1 MLKETI
7 NDHWRQHWQNTESKR
22 WSTESKQAYQNMKNS
37 LKYHLYEKRDGGII
51 NQVISDEGVITNIP
65 KEVNEQLAKTI
76 EEIQISD
83 KWPYLAEKPFPKLPN
98 LSQDQLK
105 NLMERLPSGKA
116 ITLDGITDSIFKREN
131 ANRTANIFRDLW
143 STDLLKI
150 KGIKASFT
158 SRLVPLNK
166 VFPSIPTRRQMRP
179 IMVCSSLQKLLE
191 LRFLPAL
198 TEYLKNKLH
207 RSQVGFVP
215 GMGIQ
220 VNLLRAICVTKISTD
235 ENKKCRYGLF
245 IDFANAYNTVPHT
258 LLFQK
263 LRQKKCMS
271 EDEIDYLE
279 ALYAQYRIQIGDRK
293 IKYNRG
299 VAQGSILSP
308 ALFDIYIEDL
318 AEEISLKTGLS
329 FEDILFYADDILIL
343 CQSPAQIKK
352 CIEIIERWSELNG
365 MELNKKKSGILP
377 LSSRM
382 RKDIPFMKLEKVFD
396 AAKQKVIRQE
406 WTPALKEINGIPV
419 VNKYKYLGTYLDS
432 KLTMKTQIESIK
444 KKSNFLYVKLY
455 PYLKNATADGRR
467 DIWKTMVV
475 PLFNAVFMLAM
486 FDKSETEVRRINIE
500 LLGTFKRFLMIP
512 KTTNSEIVWE
522 MIGDDF
528 DEITKRLKHNAA
540 EKWFARR
547 EYREPALLE
556 KKKSIN
562 FLKGIPN
569 TWCDIL
575 KQQCRLCHK
584 CKNSTKN
591 SLHMKEAH
599 QTEITS
605 CKEIWENIKEYHK
618 VELEKHEKKKNNTKD

>member
-1 MLKETI
+1 
-7 NDHWRQHWQNTESKR
+7 
-22 WSTESKQAYQNMKNS
+22 
-37 LKYHLYEKRDGGII
+37 
-51 NQVISDEGVITNIP
+51 
-65 KEVNEQLAKTI
+65 
-76 EEIQISD
+76 
-83 KWPYLAEKPFPKLPN
+83 
-98 LSQDQLK
+98 
-105 NLMERLPSGKA
+105 MERLPSGKA
-116 ITLDGITDSIFKREN
+116 ITLDGITGSIFKRED

-166 VFPSIPTRRQMRP
+166 VFPSIPTIRQMRP

-191 LRFLPAL
+191 LRFLPAV

-299 VAQGSILSP
+299 VVQGSILSP
-308 ALFDIYIEDL
+308 ALFDIYIKDL

-352 CIEIIERWSELNG
+352 CIEIIEKWSELNG

-382 RKDIPFMKLEKVFD
+382 TKDIPFMKLEKVLM
-396 AAKQKVIRQE
+396 Q
-406 WTPALKEINGIPV
+406 P
-419 VNKYKYLGTYLDS
+419 S
-432 KLTMKTQIESIK
+432 K
-444 KKSNFLYVKLY
+444 
-455 PYLKNATADGRR
+455 R
-467 DIWKTMVV
+467 
-475 PLFNAVFMLAM
+475 
-486 FDKSETEVRRINIE
+486 
-500 LLGTFKRFLMIP
+500 
-512 KTTNSEIVWE
+512 
-522 MIGDDF
+522 
-528 DEITKRLKHNAA
+528 
-540 EKWFARR
+540 
-547 EYREPALLE
+547 
-556 KKKSIN
+556 
-562 FLKGIPN
+562 
-569 TWCDIL
+569 
-575 KQQCRLCHK
+575 
-584 CKNSTKN
+584 
-591 SLHMKEAH
+591 
-599 QTEITS
+599 
-605 CKEIWENIKEYHK
+605 
-618 VELEKHEKKKNNTKD
+618 